1 MKLNLGENIRKHRR
15 RLDLTQDELAE
26 RLGVS
31 FQTVS
36 RWENGT
42 TYPDMELL
50 PEIADLFSVTVDA
63 LMGVD
68 RVTEE
73 RKVKVYLD
81 RFQKA
86 VGYGRIDEC
95 IGIAREGIAEFPN
108 NYALLGKLMYALFL
122 EGDSD
127 GSNPDWKE
135 ASERNDAEIVSLGER
150 IVKYCADGDI
160 RNEAKRL
167 LAFNHCE
174 MGRKAEGRAIYE
186 TLPLFEHC
194 RELNIGWALED
205 KEELKKNELW
215 YLTTG
220 FELVYSGLW
229 QCCDRRPIEEQTAFL
244 DAMEQIED
252 LRHGGKR
259 RIGSEH
265 YGEFQFAVRRASVA
279 AKLGRE
285 EEMFAAL
292 RRAVEEASAFDA
304 WQEDETMI
312 FPFEGERTNSRADYE
327 TDNESGARQRLRE
340 RELTSAEFDPYRDS
354 EQFRAILASLA

>member
-15 RLDLTQDELAE
+15 RLDMTQDELAD

-31 FQTVS
+31 FQSVS
-36 RWENGT
+36 RWENGA

-68 RVTEE
+68 RMTEE
-73 RKVKVYLD
+73 KKVMAYLD
-81 RFQKA
+81 EFREA
-86 VGYGRIDEC
+86 IGYGRIDEC
-95 IGIAREGIAEFPN
+95 IRIAREGVAEFPN
-108 NYALLGKLMYALFL
+108 NYAMLVKLMYALFI

-127 GSNPDWKE
+127 GSNPDWEE
-135 ASERNDAEIVSLGER
+135 ASHRNDPEIVSLGER
-150 IVKYCADGDI
+150 IVKSCPDEDI

-174 MGRKAEGRAIYE
+174 MGRKAEGREIYE

-205 KEELKKNELW
+205 EEKIRENELW

-220 FELVYSGLW
+220 FDLVYSGLW
-229 QCCDRRPIEEQTAFL
+229 QCCDRRPVEEQPAFL

-265 YGEFQFAVRRASVA
+265 YSEYQFAVKRAEVCA
-279 AKLGRE
+279 GLGKT
-285 EEMFAAL
+285 EEMFASL
-292 RRAVEEASAFDA
+292 RKAAEETAAFDR
-304 WQEDETMI
+304 WHDDETMV
-312 FPFEGERTNSRADYE
+312 FPFEGERTESRTKYE
-327 TDNESGARQRLRE
+327 TGVSGSARQRMKE
-340 RELTSAEFDPYRDS
+340 RDLPRAAFDPYRDS
-354 EQFRAILASLA
+354 EEFRAIADMLG